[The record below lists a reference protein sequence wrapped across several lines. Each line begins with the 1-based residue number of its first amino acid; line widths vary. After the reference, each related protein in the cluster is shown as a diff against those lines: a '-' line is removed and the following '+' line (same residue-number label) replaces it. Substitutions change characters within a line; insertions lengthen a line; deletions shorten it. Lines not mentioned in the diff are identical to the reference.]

1 MTATAAVLST
11 LITINWLQPQKKK
24 KIHSMTMVRGQG
36 LCIRYALDI

>member
-24 KIHSMTMVRGQG
+24 KKKNPLNDNGERARFMH
-36 LCIRYALDI
+36 

>member
-24 KIHSMTMVRGQG
+24 KNPLNDNGERARFMH
-36 LCIRYALDI
+36 